1 MTETAAEELRGQIVC
16 TIKRGKLPKS
26 NISKGVRIAIQ
37 TLKKDN
43 SIIILP
49 ADKGRAAVIINTT
62 EYREKITDMVGDTN
76 TYTRLSKD
84 ATNKYKNRM
93 VNILRKWKRN
103 GSISD
108 NLYWKLYPES
118 EEPQKLYGTPKIHKN
133 NTPLRPIVSSCGS
146 ITYNAAKYLAS
157 ILSPPP
163 PWVRKVAIMGLVQLS
178 NLISSYNGN
187 KKYL

>member
-16 TIKRGKLPKS
+16 TIKGANIPKS
-26 NISKGVRIAIQ
+26 NISKGERIATQ

-49 ADKGRAAVIINTT
+49 AHKGRAAVIMNTT

-76 TYTRLSKD
+76 TYTKLSKD
-84 ATNKYKNRM
+84 AMHKYKNRM
-93 VNILRKWKRN
+93 INTLRKWKRN

-108 NLYWKLYPES
+108 KLYWKLYPKS
-118 EEPQKLYGTPKIHKN
+118 EEPQKLYWTPKLHKN
-133 NTPLRPIVSSCGS
+133 NTPFRPIVSRCGS

-157 ILSPPP
+157 ILSPPC
-163 PWVRKVAIMGLVQLS
+163 G
-178 NLISSYNGN
+178 
-187 KKYL
+187 